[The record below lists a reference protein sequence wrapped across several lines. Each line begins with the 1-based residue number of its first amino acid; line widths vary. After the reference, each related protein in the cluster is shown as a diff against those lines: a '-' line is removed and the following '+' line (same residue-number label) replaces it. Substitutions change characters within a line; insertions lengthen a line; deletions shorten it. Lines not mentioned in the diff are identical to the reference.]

1 VTGIQRHSTN
11 NKGKAE
17 GGGVYQEAPPLLQW
31 AKRQYFHQLRIFIR
45 ITPVSAAFPKVID
58 CGGVVPEKAE
68 TGVLERLSP
77 EETEAR
83 IAASHAD
90 IRTMVEY
97 WRSKAGSRRMPQ
109 RADID
114 PVEIKPFLPRITLV
128 DVVPDPR
135 RFVYR
140 LVGTEEVASR
150 GSDPT
155 GRSVADAYFASAP
168 EESLMYY
175 EHVARHAEPCCFRG
189 DYRAPDGALEK
200 QDVIFLPLS
209 EDGETVSMIMV
220 FYYDYRF
227 HPRVEDSSVLLRYH
241 SWTEDEA

>member
-1 VTGIQRHSTN
+1 M
-11 NKGKAE
+11 
-17 GGGVYQEAPPLLQW
+17 
-31 AKRQYFHQLRIFIR
+31 
-45 ITPVSAAFPKVID
+45 
-58 CGGVVPEKAE
+58 
-68 TGVLERLSP
+68 LERLSP

-83 IAASHAD
+83 IAASHPDVRA
-90 IRTMVEY
+90 MAEY
-97 WRSKAGSRRMPQ
+97 WRRKAGTRRMPG
-109 RADID
+109 RGDID

-128 DVVPDPR
+128 DVVADAR

-155 GRSVADAYFASAP
+155 GRSVAEAYFAAAP

-175 EHVARHAEPCCFRG
+175 EHVAQHGEPCCFRG
-189 DYRAPDGALEK
+189 DYHAPDGALEK

-209 EDGETVSMIMV
+209 EDGETVSMILV

-227 HPRVEDSSVLLRYH
+227 RPRVEDSSVLLHYH
-241 SWTEDEA
+241 SWKEDEA